1 MKWNEILNLV
11 DSMERL
17 DSYNVIEKN
26 ESVKDIIISSSKI
39 SSSKI
44 ATLQSTVGELWE
56 VKEEKIYYIDDNN
69 KLDYLV
75 NVRINNRVGDIVS
88 LAEVAGVCYLGPD
101 ELNYLK
107 ENRDEFNRFIR
118 VHRVDERDKK
128 ILKQLEELVNDTR
141 ESY

>member
-11 DSMERL
+11 DSMDRLGAYTVLER
-17 DSYNVIEKN
+17 N
-26 ESVKDIIISSSKI
+26 ESVKDIIILSSKI
-39 SSSKI
+39 V
-44 ATLQSTVGELWE
+44 TLPSTVGKLWK
-56 VKEEKIYYIDDNN
+56 VIVEKTDYIDANN
-69 KLDYLV
+69 KSDYLV

-118 VHRVDERDKK
+118 VHRVDEKDNK
-128 ILKQLEELVNDTR
+128 ILKQLEEIVNDTR

>member
-11 DSMERL
+11 DSMDRLGTYTVLER
-17 DSYNVIEKN
+17 N
-26 ESVKDIIISSSKI
+26 ESVKDIIILSSKI
-39 SSSKI
+39 V
-44 ATLQSTVGELWE
+44 TLPSTVGKLWK
-56 VKEEKIYYIDDNN
+56 VIVEKTDYIDANN
-69 KLDYLV
+69 KSDYLV

-118 VHRVDERDKK
+118 VHRVDEKDNK
-128 ILKQLEELVNDTR
+128 ILKQLEEIVNDTR